1 MIVFSVANDHAGVG
15 VPGMGEVIVH
25 VAVTVIAVADNVR
38 VGIIDAV
45 VGVVTKRTYRAE
57 DWMNLAR

>member
-1 MIVFSVANDHAGVG
+1 MS
-15 VPGMGEVIVH
+15 EVIVH